1 VADLTEGPVPRP
13 LTLELV
19 VHLADRGTRGGWL
32 PYMQLLFAL
41 EVATGR
47 SREVCVSAI
56 MGAVLSGYLDVEKVG
71 YLDVEKVDQMLAI
84 GRVRITAAGRSLVP
98 KPEPAVTGFPRPD
111 DRLAGLDPILSAM
124 ADGFVRAVS
133 LAVAAELRLWSAACR
148 RMVERAREGQEFPD
162 DDLSPLD
169 RGRVAVYEGM
179 VAHLDRRAARL
190 ADAASIDE
198 KSRVTE
204 FLESIRPSTGAGNR
218 RTQVRVTGVP
228 GSAAIE
234 VASYLA
240 SLIGMSPGRE
250 EDLRVAFQRMIDEG
264 RIVGRVLVGDHD
276 EDGTTVQDWTEVG
289 SR

>member
-56 MGAVLSGYLDVEKVG
+56 MGAVLSG

-148 RMVERAREGQEFPD
+148 RMVERAREGQEFPGDD
-162 DDLSPLD
+162 DDLSPFD
-169 RGRVAVYEGM
+169 GGRVAVYEGM
-179 VAHLDRRAARL
+179 AAHLDRRAGGL
-190 ADAASIDE
+190 AEFSVTDE
-198 KSRVTE
+198 QTE
-204 FLESIRPSTGAGNR
+204 PTEPTA
-218 RTQVRVTGVP
+218 P
-228 GSAAIE
+228 E
-234 VASYLA
+234 W
-240 SLIGMSPGRE
+240 SPGDPVHPAEVNRGYCSNA
-250 EDLRVAFQRMIDEG
+250 VC
-264 RIVGRVLVGDHD
+264 
-276 EDGTTVQDWTEVG
+276 GTTWVPSDVQTCPECGTPMKVRG
-289 SR
+289 